1 MKKIHN
7 NLKFGFLLCFLFTL
21 GLPLSV
27 IAGGIP
33 GIPEV
38 PKIPAFLPNI
48 AQVPASQPM
57 PIDGTWIITSI
68 GKKVR
73 IDAGRV
79 YAVDGWLHMFVLDI
93 QPGMVVQKNIMPT
106 GPGRY
111 RGEDLPLMG
120 SFTANVQA
128 DRSLRYTVSTL
139 MGPMSFTAMPVQL
152 NNAKW
157 FTQEMRKAGLI
168 AQTTTSPGSSS
179 GYQFSSPSDNQP
191 NQEQSHSETTKTQA
205 QCEEKVYD
213 PATDSVRCL
222 NDGE

>member
-7 NLKFGFLLCFLFTL
+7 NLKYGFLLCFVFTL

-27 IAGGIP
+27 IASGIP

-57 PIDGTWIITSI
+57 PIDGTWIITTI

-128 DRSLRYTVSTL
+128 DRSLRYSVSTM
-139 MGPMSFTAMPVQL
+139 MGPVSFSLMPVQL
-152 NNAKW
+152 NNTKW

-168 AQTTTSPGSSS
+168 AQTTSSSGASS
-179 GYQFSSPSDNQP
+179 GYQFSRPSGNRSNTDQTHP
-191 NQEQSHSETTKTQA
+191 DTIKKQA
-205 QCEEKVYD
+205 QCEESIYD
-213 PATDSVRCL
+213 PATDSVRCS